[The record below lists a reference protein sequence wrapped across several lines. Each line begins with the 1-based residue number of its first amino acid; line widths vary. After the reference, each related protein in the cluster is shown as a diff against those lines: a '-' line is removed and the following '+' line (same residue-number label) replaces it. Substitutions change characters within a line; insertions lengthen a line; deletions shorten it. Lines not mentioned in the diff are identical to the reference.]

1 MDGPF
6 EREPAQPSRTDVEG
20 AHFQLELPAVEVSAW
35 EEVHTGRYMPRRIRG
50 SLIGRALG

>member
-6 EREPAQPSRTDVEG
+6 EREPAQPIRMGAEG
-20 AHFQLELPAVEVSAW
+20 AHFQLELPAADVSAW
-35 EEVHTGRYMPRRIRG
+35 EEVYTGRYMPRRIRG